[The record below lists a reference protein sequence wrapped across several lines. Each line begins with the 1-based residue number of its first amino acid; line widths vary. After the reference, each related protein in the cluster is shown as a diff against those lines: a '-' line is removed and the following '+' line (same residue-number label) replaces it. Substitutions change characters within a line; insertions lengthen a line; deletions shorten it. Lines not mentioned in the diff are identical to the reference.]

1 MSTDSRRDGT
11 STVVPGGERVFFSC
25 YIYRARRK
33 APSDARG
40 MGGGGEFSQLLRAL
54 RYRCVCCA
62 RFSQQL
68 EQFYKLLRNNV
79 RE

>member
-25 YIYRARRK
+25 YIYSIERRK

-40 MGGGGEFSQLLRAL
+40 GGGRNIQSVVARSSLSVRLLRAFL
-54 RYRCVCCA
+54 IT
-62 RFSQQL
+62 
-68 EQFYKLLRNNV
+68 V
-79 RE
+79 RTVL